1 MDKKISI
8 ISVFTIFLITISITI
23 PVTLAQEEYWN
34 YCKISAYVT
43 NLDDYSSSST
53 NTFRYQFTIA
63 EPPAGSNITNTLEVR
78 NDDSGVN
85 YTRDLSIGDV
95 VYFNYANLNP
105 TKNHVNAAEESNY
118 YIIDYEGEVLDL
130 EVNNVLI
137 PEFSP
142 ILVSPLFMMATIL
155 AIIYRRKKL
164 NKQY

>member
-1 MDKKISI
+1 M
-8 ISVFTIFLITISITI
+8 ITISITI

-118 YIIDYEGEVLDL
+118 YIIDYEGEAGWLL
-130 EVNNVLI
+130 VNGADV
-137 PEFSP
+137 PEFQP
-142 ILVSPLFMMATIL
+142 ILIGGKDQTLSD
-155 AIIYRRKKL
+155 
-164 NKQY
+164 N